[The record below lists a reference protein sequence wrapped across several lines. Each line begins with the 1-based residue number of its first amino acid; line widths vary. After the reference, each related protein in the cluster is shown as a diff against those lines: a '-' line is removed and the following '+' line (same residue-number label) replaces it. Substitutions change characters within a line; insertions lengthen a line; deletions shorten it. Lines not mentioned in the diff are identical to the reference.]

1 MISIT
6 YKSIGY
12 FFKIYLFDCNYNMLS
27 ILYVTHL
34 FLNLNDFNA
43 ILMFEYN
50 KLKIY
55 MNNDKL
61 VL

>member
-6 YKSIGY
+6 YKSICY